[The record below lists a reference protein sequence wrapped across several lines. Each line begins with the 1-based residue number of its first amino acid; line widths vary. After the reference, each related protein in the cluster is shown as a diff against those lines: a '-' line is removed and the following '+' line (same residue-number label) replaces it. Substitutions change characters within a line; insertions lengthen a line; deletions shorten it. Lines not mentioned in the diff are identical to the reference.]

1 MIKNV
6 YIRTRPGA
14 DTRISESMMIAV
26 GDAIRDMGL
35 YVLMQKDEI
44 TTDTLVLALGGDGTM
59 LSAIHIAS
67 DSGAYVAGFN
77 YGNLGYLVPSKV
89 RNVKELVQ
97 ELYTLILDINRNKPG
112 FDNEYKVTNYRL
124 PLLTW
129 DKKGK
134 RTKQVAVNDFYFV
147 PSANG
152 SAADFRV
159 TIGSEESNF
168 KTKSSGMVVSTPFG
182 STGLALSAGG
192 SILSPNSGVLEVVP
206 MLPHTLTSRPIIVP
220 DTDTIVVSWD
230 RKVDVFA
237 DGRQIDS
244 FGEGSVVL
252 NCKKRKINLIQPI
265 SWDFFENLKN
275 KMRWHS

>member
-14 DTRISESMMIAV
+14 DSRISDSMLVAV
-26 GDAIRDMGL
+26 GDAIRDMDL
-35 YVLMQKDEI
+35 YVVMQKDEI
-44 TTDTLVLALGGDGTM
+44 TADTLVLALGGDGTM

-67 DSGAYVAGFN
+67 TSGAYVAGFN
-77 YGNLGYLVPSKV
+77 YGHLGYLVPSKV
-89 RNVKELVQ
+89 SNTTDLTRSL
-97 ELYTLILDINRNKPG
+97 TALIYDINT
-112 FDNEYKVTNYRL
+112 FDHEKDYKVTNYKL
-124 PLLTW
+124 PLLIW
-129 DKKGK
+129 DKKGQRGK
-134 RTKQVAVNDFYFV
+134 HVAVNDFYFV
-147 PSANG
+147 PAANG
-152 SAADFRV
+152 SAADFKV
-159 TIGSEESNF
+159 SIGADDSYFS
-168 KTKSSGMVVSTPFG
+168 TKSSGMVVSTPLG

-220 DTDTIVVSWD
+220 NTDTIVVSWD
-230 RKVDVFA
+230 RKIDVFA

-252 NCKKRKINLIQPI
+252 NCKKRKINLIQPCD
-265 SWDFFENLKN
+265 WDFFENLKN

>member
-14 DTRISESMMIAV
+14 DSGISDSMMVAV

-44 TTDTLVLALGGDGTM
+44 TTESLVLALGGDGTM

-67 DSGAYVAGFN
+67 TSGAYVAGFN

-89 RNVKELVQ
+89 RNVKELVH
-97 ELYTLILDINRNKPG
+97 ELSSLIYDINT
-112 FDNEYKVTNYRL
+112 FDHEKNYKVTNYRL
-124 PLLTW
+124 PLLIW
-129 DKKGK
+129 DKKGQRGK
-134 RTKQVAVNDFYFV
+134 HVAVNDFYFV

-152 SAADFRV
+152 SAADFEV
-159 TIGSEESNF
+159 MIGSDQSNF
-168 KTKSSGMVVSTPFG
+168 KTKSSGMVVSTPLG

-220 DTDTIVVSWD
+220 NTDTIVVSWD

-252 NCKKRKINLIQPI
+252 KCKKRKINLIQP
-265 SWDFFENLKN
+265 SDWDFFENLKN